1 MWGVQMSD
9 NSVIKSTRTLSD
21 VSQTKITSLDVAKLA
36 GVSQSAVSRVF
47 TQGASAS
54 AKTAEKV
61 QNAAKKLGYR
71 PNRIARSLLTGRSYM
86 IGLVVA
92 YLDNYFYPEIVERLS
107 NALQKE
113 GYHVLIF
120 MAAQT
125 ANNVDKV
132 VEEILEYQIDAI
144 VTASVA
150 FSSELTTKCEN
161 AGIPVLQF
169 NRVQRHSSFASV
181 TSDNY
186 HGGSLIAQHLINEG
200 YRSFGYIAG
209 WEGASTQRDREAGFC
224 RKLNDY
230 GFDISARA
238 VGNFRSEQSR
248 EAALSIMKTTKT
260 PEAVFV
266 ANDAM
271 ALIVMDV
278 FRFELG
284 LSIPE
289 DIGVVGYDDVPPA
302 RLASYD
308 LTTVSQP
315 VAQMVEQTVLLI
327 MKYMQDEPIQESEV
341 KLPGKL
347 IIRSST
353 RKKQYQK

>member
-1 MWGVQMSD
+1 MTNNSATKSKQSVSD
-9 NSVIKSTRTLSD
+9 IN
-21 VSQTKITSLDVAKLA
+21 QTKITSLDVAKLA

-47 TQGASAS
+47 TEGASVS

-61 QNAAKKLGYR
+61 QNAAKELGYR
-71 PNRIARSLLTGRSYM
+71 PNRIARSLLTGRSHM

-92 YLDNYFYPEIVERLS
+92 YLDNYFYPEVVERLS

-120 MAAQT
+120 MVAQT
-125 ANNVDKV
+125 AKNVDKV

-150 FSSELTTKCEN
+150 LSSELTEKCEN
-161 AGIPVLQF
+161 AGVPVVQF
-169 NRVQRHSSFASV
+169 NRIQHHPSFASV
-181 TSDNY
+181 TTDNY
-186 HGGSLIAQHLINEG
+186 LGGCLIAQHLIEEG
-200 YRSFGYIAG
+200 FRSFGYIAG
-209 WEGASTQRDREAGFC
+209 WEGASTQRDREAGFSQHL
-224 RKLNDY
+224 KEH
-230 GFDISARA
+230 GFNISARA
-238 VGNFRSEQSR
+238 VGNFRYEQAR
-248 EAALSIMKTTKT
+248 DAAHSIANNSKI

-271 ALIVMDV
+271 ALMVMDV

-284 LSIPE
+284 LKIP
-289 DIGVVGYDDVPPA
+289 DDVGIVGYDDVPPA
-302 RLASYD
+302 KLASYD

-315 VAQMVEQTVLLI
+315 VSQMVEQTVFLL
-327 MKYMQDEPIQESEV
+327 MCYLEAKPIKQSEI
-341 KLPGKL
+341 KLPGRL

-353 RKKQYQK
+353 QKKKVERNEGV

>member
-1 MWGVQMSD
+1 MSD
-9 NSVIKSTRTLSD
+9 NSVIKAAPSLSD
-21 VSQTKITSLDVAKLA
+21 ASQTKITSMDVAKLA

-47 TQGASAS
+47 TKGASAS

-61 QNAAKKLGYR
+61 QNAAKELGYR

-92 YLDNYFYPEIVERLS
+92 YLDNYFYPEVLERLS
-107 NALQKE
+107 HSLQKE

-125 ANNVDKV
+125 ARNVDKV

-150 FSSELTTKCEN
+150 LSSELTTKCEN

-169 NRVQRHSSFASV
+169 NRIQHHSSFASV
-181 TSDNY
+181 TTDNY
-186 HGGSLIAQHLINEG
+186 LGGSLIAKHLIDQG

-209 WEGASTQRDREAGFC
+209 WEGASTQRDREAGF
-224 RKLNDY
+224 RQTLNDY
-230 GFDISARA
+230 GFDITARA
-238 VGNFRSEQSR
+238 VGNFRTEQSR
-248 EAALSIMKTTKT
+248 EAALSIVNQSAI

-271 ALIVMDV
+271 ALVVMDV

-284 LSIPE
+284 LTIPD
-289 DIGVVGYDDVPPA
+289 DIGIVGYDDVPPS

-315 VAQMVEQTVLLI
+315 AEQMVQQTVLLI
-327 MKYMQDEPIQESEV
+327 MQYMQGKPIQQNEI
-341 KLPGKL
+341 KLPGQL
-347 IIRSST
+347 IIRSSS
-353 RKKQYQK
+353 QKTPHQK

>member
-1 MWGVQMSD
+1 MPDDSG
-9 NSVIKSTRTLSD
+9 IKSPLSLNNAR
-21 VSQTKITSLDVAKLA
+21 QTKITSLDVAKLA

-47 TQGASAS
+47 TKGASAS
-54 AKTAEKV
+54 AKTAQKV

-92 YLDNYFYPEIVERLS
+92 YLDNYFYPEILERLS
-107 NALQKE
+107 NSLQKE

-125 ANNVDKV
+125 SSNVDKV

-144 VTASVA
+144 ITASVA
-150 FSSELTTKCEN
+150 LSSELTTKCEN

-169 NRVQRHSSFASV
+169 NRIQHHSSFASV
-181 TSDNY
+181 TTDN
-186 HGGSLIAQHLINEG
+186 HLGGSLIAKHLIDQG

-209 WEGASTQRDREAGFC
+209 WEGASTQRDREAGF
-224 RKLNDY
+224 RQTLNDY
-230 GFDISARA
+230 GFDITARA

-248 EAALSIMKTTKT
+248 EAALSIVNQSIM
-260 PEAVFV
+260 PDAVFV

-271 ALIVMDV
+271 ALVVMDV

-284 LSIPE
+284 LTIPD
-289 DIGVVGYDDVPPA
+289 DIGVVGYDDVPPS

-315 VAQMVEQTVLLI
+315 AEQMVQETVMLI
-327 MKYMQDEPIQESEV
+327 MQYMQGKPIKQNEI
-341 KLPGKL
+341 KLAGQL

-353 RKKQYQK
+353 QKTPHKK

>member
-1 MWGVQMSD
+1 MSD
-9 NSVIKSTRTLSD
+9 NSEVKAAPSLSD
-21 VSQTKITSLDVAKLA
+21 ASQTKITSMDVAKLA

-47 TQGASAS
+47 TKGASAS

-61 QNAAKKLGYR
+61 QNAAKELGYR

-92 YLDNYFYPEIVERLS
+92 YLDNYFYPEILERLS
-107 NALQKE
+107 NSLQKE

-125 ANNVDKV
+125 AQNVDKV

-150 FSSELTTKCEN
+150 LSSELTMKCEN

-169 NRVQRHSSFASV
+169 NRIQHHSSFASV
-181 TSDNY
+181 TTDN
-186 HGGSLIAQHLINEG
+186 HLGGSLIAKHLIDQG

-209 WEGASTQRDREAGFC
+209 WEGASTQRDREAGF
-224 RKLNDY
+224 RQTLNDY
-230 GFDISARA
+230 GFDITARA
-238 VGNFRSEQSR
+238 VGNFRTEQSR
-248 EAALSIMKTTKT
+248 EAALSIVNQSEI

-271 ALIVMDV
+271 ALVVMDV

-284 LSIPE
+284 LSIPD
-289 DIGVVGYDDVPPA
+289 DIGIVGYDDVPPS

-315 VAQMVEQTVLLI
+315 AEQMVQQTVLLI
-327 MKYMQDEPIQESEV
+327 MQYMQGEPNQQNEI
-341 KLPGKL
+341 KLPGQL
-347 IIRSST
+347 IIRSSS
-353 RKKQYQK
+353 QKTPHQK